1 MSWHVAIN
9 FSWDLLINTS
19 VNASLRGKIKLI
31 ILDRMIIFVY
41 EWIIIIIIIII
52 IGIALEDLWFIL
64 WCQVTCLAKKKLE
77 GDFPPNFS
85 FSSDHT
91 RNTSIFKDLS
101 TVFNEMVELKNK
113 ISLTMKLIW
122 KMFSTYNREHWCW
135 IGDLSWKQSLSPE

>member
-41 EWIIIIIIIII
+41 EWIIIIIII

-122 KMFSTYNREHWCW
+122 KMFSTYNREYWCW

>member
-19 VNASLRGKIKLI
+19 VNASWRGKIKLI

-41 EWIIIIIIIII
+41 EWIIIIIII